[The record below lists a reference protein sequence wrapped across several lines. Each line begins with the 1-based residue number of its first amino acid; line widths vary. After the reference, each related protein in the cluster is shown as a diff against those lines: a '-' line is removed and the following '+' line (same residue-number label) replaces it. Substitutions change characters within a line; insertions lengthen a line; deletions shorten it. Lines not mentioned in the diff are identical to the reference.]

1 MSASKAR
8 YSEFCRAAYVPLQL
22 QPWWLDA
29 VCNADRWSVVLSYDK
44 GGQVRGVLP
53 YFLNRR
59 WGLSI
64 IQLPPFTTY
73 AGPWL
78 VYPDNPDFKE
88 NSRYGFERQVMA
100 ALIAQL
106 PRVAFFQ
113 QNFLPEVQNWLPFY
127 WAGFHQTTRYTYLLP
142 DTSRPE
148 ELFRNLKNKLRTD
161 LRTAESATEVVRE
174 SDADLLFWLNRRSF
188 NRKGLRPPPYRRA
201 PFENLHAA
209 LKEKGQSACF
219 IARDRTTGAPH
230 AALYLAHD
238 TRRATLLLSGF
249 DPALGRSSRAL
260 HGLYWQAI
268 LFCAER
274 GLGLDFEGS
283 MEPGIERALRAFGG
297 KLTPYFQV
305 WKAGNRMLD
314 AAMNLLHRS

>member
-1 MSASKAR
+1 M
-8 YSEFCRAAYVPLQL
+8 PLQL

-29 VCNADRWSVVLSYDK
+29 VCNADRWSAVLSYDK
-44 GGQVRGVLP
+44 GGRVRGALP
-53 YFLNRR
+53 IFLTRR
-59 WGLSI
+59 WGFPV

-161 LRTAESATEVVRE
+161 LRTAERETEIVRE
-174 SDADLLFWLNRRSF
+174 YDPGLLFWLNQRSF
-188 NRKGLRPPPYRRA
+188 NRKGLRQPYRRA

-209 LKEKGQSACF
+209 LKERDQSACF
-219 IARDRTTGAPH
+219 IARGRASGAPH
-230 AALYLAHD
+230 AALYLAYD
-238 TRRATLLLSGF
+238 NRQATLLLSGF
-249 DPALGRSSRAL
+249 DPALGRRSRAL

-297 KLTPYFQV
+297 ELTPYFQV
-305 WKAGNRMLD
+305 WKAGNRLLT
-314 AAMNLLHRS
+314 AAMNLLRKP